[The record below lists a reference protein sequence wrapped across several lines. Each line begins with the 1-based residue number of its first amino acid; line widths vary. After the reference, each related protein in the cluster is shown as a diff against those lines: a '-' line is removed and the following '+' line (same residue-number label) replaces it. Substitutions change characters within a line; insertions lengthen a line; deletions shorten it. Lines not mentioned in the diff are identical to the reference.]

1 MSIHILKVGSG
12 EGGGGKGTK
21 INMFKIRSCLVLSG
35 VFSYQLI
42 DWSIQQA
49 PESLNEENWP
59 LGSSSLPKD
68 PADRR

>member
-1 MSIHILKVGSG
+1 MGKA
-12 EGGGGKGTK
+12 GGGTGTK